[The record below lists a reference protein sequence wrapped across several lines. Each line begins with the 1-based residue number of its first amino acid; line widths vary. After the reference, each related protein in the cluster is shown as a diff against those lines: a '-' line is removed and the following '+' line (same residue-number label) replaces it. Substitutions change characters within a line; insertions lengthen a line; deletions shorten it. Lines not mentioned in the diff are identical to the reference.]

1 MLYNSRQVKTQ
12 KGKLMPR
19 MQLLIDNIDTELLR
33 DQRNTLLGVIDQF
46 SGLSEPDTIEALDG
60 IVGLLDQMLDIAET
74 QDGRLVWRR
83 QEPEEYTSTI
93 GRQIREAVHRHKWM
107 TAEDIRKEKEE
118 SQETNRGSGDVD
130 PFENIGL
137 NEQQ

>member
-1 MLYNSRQVKTQ
+1 MLYNSRRTNT
-12 KGKLMPR
+12 KGKLIPH
-19 MQLLIDNIDTELLR
+19 MQLLIDNIDLKLLR
-33 DQRNTLLGVIDQF
+33 EQRNDLLDVLEQNDIDTVADLRL
-46 SGLSEPDTIEALDG
+46 SGLVD
-60 IVGLLDQMLDIAET
+60 LLDHMIDIAET

-83 QEPEEYTSTI
+83 QEREEHTSTI
-93 GRQIREAVHRHKWM
+93 DKQIREAVHQHKWM

-118 SQETNRGSGDVD
+118 GQETNRGSGDVD

>member
-33 DQRNTLLGVIDQF
+33 DQRDTLLGVIDEF

-83 QEPEEYTSTI
+83 QEPEEHTSTI
-93 GRQIREAVHRHKWM
+93 SRQIREAVHRHKWI

-118 SQETNRGSGDVD
+118 AQELNRGSGDVD

-137 NEQQ
+137 NEQ

>member
-1 MLYNSRQVKTQ
+1 MLYNSRRTNK

-33 DQRNTLLGVIDQF
+33 DQRDTLLGVIDEF

-60 IVGLLDQMLDIAET
+60 IVSLLDQMLDIAET

-83 QEPEEYTSTI
+83 QEPEEYSSTI

-118 SQETNRGSGDVD
+118 ESQEINRGSGDVD

-137 NEQQ
+137 NEQ